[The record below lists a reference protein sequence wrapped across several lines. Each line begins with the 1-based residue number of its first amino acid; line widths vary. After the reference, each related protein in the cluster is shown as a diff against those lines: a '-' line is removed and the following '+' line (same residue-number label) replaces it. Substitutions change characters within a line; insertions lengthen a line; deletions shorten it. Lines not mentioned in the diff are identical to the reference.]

1 MNTEDDIKSKWQ
13 AEVTGCPV
21 ILTERWADGVG
32 SRRLFAV
39 YLGLENDS
47 VRVSE
52 WSSLEDLKTPKPLP
66 WVLTLTR
73 TLAPRVLSADIL
85 QIDF

>member
-1 MNTEDDIKSKWQ
+1 MDTDDKIRAAWQ
-13 AEVTGCPV
+13 AQVTGCPV
-21 ILTERWADGVG
+21 VLIERWSDGVG
-32 SRRLFAV
+32 SSRLFAV
-39 YLGLENDS
+39 YLHLESDN

-73 TLAPRVLSADIL
+73 TLAPCLFD
-85 QIDF
+85 